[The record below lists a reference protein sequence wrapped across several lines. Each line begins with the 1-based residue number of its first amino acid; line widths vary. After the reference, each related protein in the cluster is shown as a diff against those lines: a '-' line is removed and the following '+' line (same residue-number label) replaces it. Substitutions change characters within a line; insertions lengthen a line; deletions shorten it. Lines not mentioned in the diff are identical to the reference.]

1 MCFKVAVSVELC
13 TSDVPFV
20 YLTFL
25 QTLILFRYHQVVS
38 LKIFQNTVTF
48 VALLIPLLNIGEL
61 ILVFV
66 ILCSC
71 KNVYLL
77 LYGFVTL
84 ALFLVKQKQSIDP
97 VFGNIFAMVFIQFDT
112 LYLINFWKH
121 YYGLDRQT
129 QQIKDNPRRLLEN
142 CLNTLMP
149 VVISDTI

>member
-1 MCFKVAVSVELC
+1 M
-13 TSDVPFV
+13 
-20 YLTFL
+20 
-25 QTLILFRYHQVVS
+25 
-38 LKIFQNTVTF
+38 KIFQNTVTF

-129 QQIKDNPRRLLEN
+129 QQIKDNPRRAFGKLFEHFNASGNLRHYLTN
-142 CLNTLMP
+142 RGGKF
-149 VVISDTI
+149 STIVFAC